1 MLFILKFC
9 STQKVTNVTY
19 VEMCIHIKF
28 IDRQSAISKR
38 LSTSNKRN
46 IINVNGTA
54 VKTNIKE
61 NDNCNPF
68 KKIKNYRPICPK

>member
-19 VEMCIHIKF
+19 AEICIHIKL
-28 IDRQSAISKR
+28 IDRQSATSKR

-46 IINVNGTA
+46 IINVNGTV

-68 KKIKNYRPICPK
+68 KILK